1 MRNVFLERADI
12 DGSGRVDGYDLALFA
27 AAFGASR
34 GEDFTIQADAT
45 LVQSGSGTG
54 ALVVGTGS
62 FVAGQDL
69 ATPSSVCDN
78 IFTPL
83 AGRYGLPVD
92 INLDGQVDGTDLAIL
107 ASQFGLNL
115 NGP

>member
-1 MRNVFLERADI
+1 
-12 DGSGRVDGYDLALFA
+12 
-27 AAFGASR
+27 
-34 GEDFTIQADAT
+34 
-45 LVQSGSGTG
+45 
-54 ALVVGTGS
+54 
-62 FVAGQDL
+62 
-69 ATPSSVCDN
+69 VCDN